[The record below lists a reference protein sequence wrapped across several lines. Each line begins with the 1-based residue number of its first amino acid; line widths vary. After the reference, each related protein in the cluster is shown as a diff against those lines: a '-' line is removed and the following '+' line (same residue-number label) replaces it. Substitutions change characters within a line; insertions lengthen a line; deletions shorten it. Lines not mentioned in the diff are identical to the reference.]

1 MRHANKTGYGCN
13 YVLQFPH
20 NLIGMHRN
28 KYCFDYPNLTPAQ
41 QTSPM
46 SAPNSSQQAEAAPPV
61 PMEVANA
68 VENEVDKGDKVVES
82 MEPTSDLELS
92 QVSEDNPELATY
104 LAKLE
109 KKVATNKTLSTT
121 NLWKVS
127 QMRGTYLGLGTRVLR
142 LERDVVRG

>member
-1 MRHANKTGYGCN
+1 
-13 YVLQFPH
+13 
-20 NLIGMHRN
+20 
-28 KYCFDYPNLTPAQ
+28 
-41 QTSPM
+41 
-46 SAPNSSQQAEAAPPV
+46 
-61 PMEVANA
+61 MEVANA

-92 QVSEDNPELATY
+92 QVSEDNPELASY